1 MMKKLLL
8 IMILI
13 FFLSGCSGQYE
24 GWKEIKLQ
32 DYGSIKVPE
41 GWACHIQGNEIY
53 FVDEGVTEFTEE
65 NVHLGGYIYD
75 EDYTL
80 AAHKLFDKSTDYEET
95 NESQVYSNDTFRGIE
110 KYYIN
115 GEWCEKGYIQLCVSE
130 KDKEIFMIAWDD
142 TVSYD
147 DLEKIAKSFDRN
159 LPEEIEKNNSK

>member
-1 MMKKLLL
+1 
-8 IMILI
+8 MILV
-13 FFLSGCSGQYE
+13 FSLSGCSGQYE
-24 GWKEIKLQ
+24 GWKEIELQ
-32 DYGSIKVPE
+32 DYGSIKIPE
-41 GWACHIQGNEIY
+41 GWTCHIQGNEIY

-115 GEWCEKGYIQLCVSE
+115 GEWREKGYIQLCVSE
-130 KDKEIFMIAWDD
+130 KDTEIFMIAWDD

>member
-8 IMILI
+8 IMILV
-13 FFLSGCSGQYE
+13 FSLSGCSGQYE
-24 GWKEIKLQ
+24 GWKKIELH

-80 AAHKLFDKSTDYEET
+80 TAHKLFDKSTDYEET

-147 DLEKIAKSFDRN
+147 ELEKVAKSFDRN